1 MRRKQ
6 KRLLQL
12 AGLLIVALLFLPN
25 VGLWSLYRDRMFD
38 NSPDS
43 ADAPGGIPLIQV
55 GTRPRRL
62 PRRLVCRPT
71 GSEAATAASVVRFSV
86 AAEADC
92 WRFAWRADA
101 ACLRTSKTF
110 PCYARSGGVRVLFF
124 VRDVTDKMD
133 PPSLAPLPSPNHPRH
148 RGSAARPCSHADPDL
163 PGQPRS
169 SS

>member
-43 ADAPGGIPLIQV
+43 ADALGGFPLVQV

-62 PRRLVCRPT
+62 PRRLVRRPT
-71 GSEAATAASVVRFSV
+71 GSEATTATFAVRFSGI
-86 AAEADC
+86 AEADC
-92 WRFAWRADA
+92 WRCLAPDT
-101 ACLRTSKTF
+101 ACLRT
-110 PCYARSGGVRVLFF
+110 PLNIPILCALRRGARVRF
-124 VRDVTDKMD
+124 
-133 PPSLAPLPSPNHPRH
+133 
-148 RGSAARPCSHADPDL
+148 
-163 PGQPRS
+163 
-169 SS
+169 